1 MGRPLVVVGRPVV
14 AVVGRPVVVVVGRLV
29 VDRLVVVG
37 RPVVVVGRPVVAVDH
52 PLVAVGHP
60 LVVVGHPVVE
70 AALACPLG
78 PLMVRRR
85 CSSSVPRRSSCTLVW
100 YALLGVLDFRRRPWV
115 LQVGDPVCPRFVYVL
130 FCQQC
135 HAVPIEAVLL
145 SVRVTKVD
153 TPGGPKRYRIDAE
166 DREKADAAFKELRPS
181 LAPAKKAA
189 PVGGAGA
196 ASAAALAGTKGV
208 AAVQELEP
216 ARTPAPRRPGARQA
230 TQYARS

>member
-1 MGRPLVVVGRPVV
+1 MSVVV
-14 AVVGRPVVVVVGRLV
+14 AVLRLPPLLCQLPLCMLPLYPGMIAFLAGRGEQSGLRKN
-29 VDRLVVVG
+29 
-37 RPVVVVGRPVVAVDH
+37 
-52 PLVAVGHP
+52 
-60 LVVVGHPVVE
+60 
-70 AALACPLG
+70 
-78 PLMVRRR
+78 
-85 CSSSVPRRSSCTLVW
+85 
-100 YALLGVLDFRRRPWV
+100 ALLGVLDFRRRPWV

-130 FCQQC
+130 VCQQC